1 MHSITKALLAG
12 TALAYT
18 QAGYAADPATPARDP
33 TYAKVCSHCHDTGV
47 GPALLSRQLQPQYV
61 ENTVRHG
68 FRAMPAF
75 RPSEI
80 DAKALAD
87 VARWVSESPVAK
99 R

>member
-1 MHSITKALLAG
+1 MDPIAKAILAG
-12 TALAYT
+12 TVLACAQT
-18 QAGYAADPATPARDP
+18 AVAADPAAQVRDP

-47 GPALLSRQLQPQYV
+47 GPALLARQLPPLYI

-68 FRAMPAF
+68 FRAMPSF

-87 VARWVSESPVAK
+87 LARWVSESTAA
-99 R
+99 RR